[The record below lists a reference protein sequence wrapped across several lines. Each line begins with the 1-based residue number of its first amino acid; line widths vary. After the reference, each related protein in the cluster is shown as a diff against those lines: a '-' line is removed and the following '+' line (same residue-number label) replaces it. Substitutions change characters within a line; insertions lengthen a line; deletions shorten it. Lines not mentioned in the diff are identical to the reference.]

1 MAAQKEPTHRHIMM
15 RMTFADVGSSI
26 TSVSPSSSSPSMR
39 GSMVPWSGCAASS
52 RGRCSS
58 SSSGDGGSTVM
69 LPRPVAIFLRKTAI
83 ESVLDRKQDG
93 QETLNPHTW
102 AYDTHATFE
111 SLPAIPIV
119 YHRVVIVTDTKHAY
133 DQFEEP

>member
-1 MAAQKEPTHRHIMM
+1 MAAQKEPTHRHIMI
-15 RMTFADVGSSI
+15 RTTLADVGSSI

-69 LPRPVAIFLRKTAI
+69 LPRPVAIFLLQPP
-83 ESVLDRKQDG
+83 SVLIAGNKDG
-93 QETLNPHTW
+93 RQETLNPPQ
-102 AYDTHATFE
+102 
-111 SLPAIPIV
+111 LGL
-119 YHRVVIVTDTKHAY
+119 
-133 DQFEEP
+133 